1 MSEERTHAIK
11 VGDILFRLALRIL
24 PAEFRTEYG
33 SEIYAFHRA
42 RLEEGHGT
50 YLGVSL
56 LLGLSTLVACWI
68 PARKASLTNL
78 VETLKA
84 E

>member
-42 RLEEGHGT
+42 RLEEGHG
-50 YLGVSL
+50 SI
-56 LLGLSTLVACWI
+56 S
-68 PARKASLTNL
+68 ASLSCWAYPPSWP
-78 VETLKA
+78 VGFQPGRPH
-84 E
+84 